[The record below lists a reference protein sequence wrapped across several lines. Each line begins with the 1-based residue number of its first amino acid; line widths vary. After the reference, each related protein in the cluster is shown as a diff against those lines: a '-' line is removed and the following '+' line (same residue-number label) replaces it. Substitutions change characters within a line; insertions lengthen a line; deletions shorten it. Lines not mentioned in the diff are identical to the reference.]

1 MHARSN
7 SSHGKTVAVIDIGSN
22 SARVMVFEREA
33 SSHLRLIAGS
43 RAPLRLVHDVDTRGK
58 LSDAT
63 MARTSEALRDFQ
75 AIAMGAGATRIV
87 SVATAA
93 MRDAGNGALFASRL
107 RRELGIQIE
116 IVGGIAE
123 ARYGFTGAVRGL
135 AASDGLLFDLG
146 GGSLQITR
154 FAQRRPSRAASLPL
168 GALRLS
174 EKFLESDPPT
184 AKQLRRLRDHVRSHL
199 TKARVGRLGSGGRL
213 VGTGGTL
220 RNLAKIDR
228 QARRYPIGW
237 LHGYELSIDSLGEI
251 ADSLAT
257 TKEKRRDEAAGLSA
271 ERADSIV
278 GGAIAILTLAEFVRA
293 KELLVSGQGV
303 REGIALKLL
312 RIAEGPR
319 EAVKEASLS
328 SLVSRFDGWR
338 REAASRRRGVA
349 AALARVLEP
358 RAPASIVEAID
369 HAARVLDIGRSLDV
383 VARHGHVA
391 DILLST
397 ELTGFTHYEVALVS
411 GIIRRAG
418 DRHAEVLQLAGS
430 RDEVDGDMIDRA
442 AIILALADEIEA
454 RCPGSGPISVDCEIG
469 RRVTVSVPRLPSWL
483 AESLDKRFERA
494 FGRPLIVRH

>member
-1 MHARSN
+1 M
-7 SSHGKTVAVIDIGSN
+7 VAVIDIGSN

-33 SSHLRLIAGS
+33 ASHLRLVAGS
-43 RAPLRLVHDVDTRGK
+43 RAPLRLVHDVDARGE
-58 LSDAT
+58 LSDVT
-63 MARTSEALRDFQ
+63 MARTTEALRDFR
-75 AIAMGAGATRIV
+75 AIATGAGAKRIV

-93 MRDAGNGALFASRL
+93 MRDASNGALFASRL
-107 RRELGIQIE
+107 QRELGMRIE
-116 IVGGIAE
+116 IVGGTAE

-135 AASDGLLFDLG
+135 AVSSGLLFDLG

-154 FAQRRPSRAASLPL
+154 FARRRPGGAVSLPL

-184 AKQLRRLRDHVRSHL
+184 SKQLRRLRDHVRRHL
-199 TKARVGRLGSGGRL
+199 TKVRVGRLGSGDRL

-237 LHGYELSIDSLGEI
+237 LHGYELSIDRLGEI
-251 ADSLAT
+251 VDSLAR
-257 TKEKRRDEAAGLSA
+257 TKEKRRDDVAGLSA

-278 GGAIAILTLAEFVRA
+278 GGAIAILTLAEFVHA
-293 KELLVSGQGV
+293 KEILVSGQGV
-303 REGIALKLL
+303 REGIALKELK
-312 RIAEGPR
+312 IAEGSP

-338 REAASRRRGVA
+338 RDAASRRRGVVSA
-349 AALARVLEP
+349 IVRILEP
-358 RAPASIVEAID
+358 RAPASVVKAID

-383 VARHGHVA
+383 VARHEHVA

-397 ELTGFTHYEVALVS
+397 ELTGFTHHEVALVS
-411 GIIRRAG
+411 AIVRRAG
-418 DRHAEVLQLAGS
+418 DRHAEVLWLVSA
-430 RDEVDGDMIDRA
+430 RDAVDRDMIDRA

-454 RCPGSGPISVDCEIG
+454 RCSGSGPISVDCAIR
-469 RRVTVSVPRLPSWL
+469 RRVTVSVPMLPSWL
-483 AESLDKRFERA
+483 AGSLDKRFERA
-494 FGRPLIVRH
+494 FGRALIVRH